1 MRECL
6 STRMALDF
14 FAVGQ
19 ISGKLGVA
27 AFSTFP
33 VLNASPNSVAPGDS
47 IAAQGFGFGAGELV
61 DVYLDAPRLLLG
73 TTTANEL
80 GSFSG
85 QRAISVA
92 VPGGTSSSS
101 SHFAYSFLPL
111 ESVYSLPS
119 FAYMGAEL
127 IIAGGQG
134 NHTAIVPYG
143 SLCRVGSRSH

>member
-1 MRECL
+1 M
-6 STRMALDF
+6 DF
-14 FAVGQ
+14 
-19 ISGKLGVA
+19 
-27 AFSTFP
+27 
-33 VLNASPNSVAPGDS
+33 

-127 IIAGGQG
+127 HHRRGTRKS
-134 NHTAIVPYG
+134 HRDC
-143 SLCRVGSRSH
+143 SLRKPLPRWLSESLGDGLGTEEPRPRR